1 MERERERDEHNFLV
15 VQVKEL
21 EAELNHIRLTSVD
34 QETQLRGKIT
44 SLEVQLM
51 ELNTA
56 RQAQQDQFRHQLV
69 RFVNSTWLGLWTAL
83 GYACGHLL
91 VRLIDI
97 ARLGLWTSLGYACGH
112 RLVRLVDISW
122 LGFWTLPC

>member
-1 MERERERDEHNFLV
+1 M
-15 VQVKEL
+15 KEL
-21 EAELNHIRLTSVD
+21 EAQLSHMRLSSMD

-44 SLEVQLM
+44 SLEMQLL

-69 RFVNSTWLGLWTAL
+69 RLMDIAWLCLWTSL

-91 VRLIDI
+91 VRL
-97 ARLGLWTSLGYACGH
+97 
-112 RLVRLVDISW
+112 VDISW
-122 LGFWTLPC
+122 LDL